1 MRHGSLDPR
10 RPPPAPGRSRG
21 TSNLPNPGSFDSLH
35 RQCKDVFPV
44 QMEGV
49 KVTVNKELS
58 SHFKA
63 SHTVVMSA
71 LGLPGYQFSSTYVGS
86 SDLSRLHG
94 RGGGPLSLQCYPVL
108 LGEMDSSGSLNA
120 QCSHRLSEHI
130 RTKAVFQTQQDRFVN
145 WQLDTEYRGDDFTA
159 TLTLGHPNLPN
170 TSGVAVA
177 HFLQSVWGGAGAGR
191 GARAAPARRHPRGH
205 PHGRGALH
213 RRELGGDAERGPG
226 RCARQLLPQGQPPG
240 AGGGGVRGEHADARE
255 QLRVRLPTH
264 AAAHQHRLQSVC
276 RQQLGGWRGAGE
288 AAEAATAHAG
298 ARSLPEPPPQPL
310 PVRIQPH
317 RRV

>member
-10 RPPPAPGRSRG
+10 RPPPPPAPGRGRG

-63 SHTVVMSA
+63 SHTVIMSA
-71 LGLPGYQFSSTYVGS
+71 LGLPGYQFSTTYVGS
-86 SDLSRLHG
+86 SEW
-94 RGGGPLSLQCYPVL
+94 GPGECYPVL

-120 QCSHRLSEHI
+120 QCSHRLTEHI

-177 HFLQSVWGGAGAGR
+177 HFLQSVWGGLALGGELVLHRHAGTHGAILTAAGR
-191 GARAAPARRHPRGH
+191 YTGENWVATLNVGQGGAHASYYHRANRQVQVGVEFEASTRTRETSCSFAYQLTLPRTSTVFRACADSNWVVGAVLERRLRPL
-205 PHGRGALH
+205 PLTLALGAFLSH
-213 RRELGGDAERGPG
+213 RRSRFQCGFSLT
-226 RCARQLLPQGQPPG
+226 
-240 AGGGGVRGEHADARE
+240 AG
-255 QLRVRLPTH
+255 
-264 AAAHQHRLQSVC
+264 
-276 RQQLGGWRGAGE
+276 
-288 AAEAATAHAG
+288 
-298 ARSLPEPPPQPL
+298 
-310 PVRIQPH
+310 
-317 RRV
+317 